1 LQPDYV
7 IIEQAGGRRTA
18 DIPGGVVNFR
28 VAALADRLLVAL
40 AAAVVAVLPAIA
52 AQAPPAAFDVAAQRY
67 PVGPIRMV
75 VPFTPG
81 SASDILARLIGPKL
95 LESWGQQIVV
105 DNRPSAGGTVAG
117 SIVASAVPDGYTMM
131 LTSSGF
137 AGSAALYDK
146 LPYDSLKDFSGVA
159 QVVSTPLVLVVGPAL
174 GVKSVKE
181 LIALAQQKS
190 GQFNFSSSGIGSGT
204 HYAGEL
210 FKLAAGMNAVHVP
223 YRGTPEAIN
232 DVISGRIQFMT
243 APVLPAM
250 ALVKSGRLTVLGVTT
265 RERMALLPD
274 VPTIAEAALPG
285 FEYDG
290 WYGILT
296 PSKTPRAIIDKMS
309 AEVARILKLPDV
321 AEKILNTGA
330 VPKSSTPQ
338 EFDTL
343 VREEIVMRGKVF
355 KAAGVKPE

>member
-1 LQPDYV
+1 M
-7 IIEQAGGRRTA
+7 T
-18 DIPGGVVNFR
+18 
-28 VAALADRLLVAL
+28 ALAGVLL
-40 AAAVVAVLPAIA
+40 AAGLAANSA
-52 AQAPPAAFDVAAQRY
+52 AQTPSAATGLAAQRY
-67 PVGPIRMV
+67 PTGPIRLV

-81 SASDILARLIGPKL
+81 SASDILARLIQPKL

-117 SIVASAVPDGYTMM
+117 SIVASAVPDGYTLM

-146 LPYDSLKDFSGVA
+146 LPYDSVKDFSGVT
-159 QVVSTPLVLVVGPAL
+159 QVVSTPLVVVVSPAL

-181 LIALAQQKS
+181 LIAAAQQKP

-210 FKLAAGMNAVHVP
+210 FKLAAGINTVHVP

-232 DVISGRIQFMT
+232 DVISGRIQFMV

-250 ALVKSGRLTVLGVTT
+250 SLVKSGRLLALAVTT
-265 RERMALLPD
+265 KERLALLPD
-274 VPTIAEAALPG
+274 LPTIAEAALPG

-290 WYGILT
+290 WYGIFA
-296 PSKTPRAIIDKMS
+296 PSKTSRAIINKV
-309 AEVARILKLPDV
+309 AVEVARILNLPDV
-321 AEKILNTGA
+321 ADKILNTGA
-330 VPKSSTPQ
+330 VPKSSTPA
-338 EFDTL
+338 EFDKL

-355 KAAGVKPE
+355 KAAGAKPE

>member
-1 LQPDYV
+1 MS
-7 IIEQAGGRRTA
+7 GGLLTFC
-18 DIPGGVVNFR
+18 VVRFANLICVFL
-28 VAALADRLLVAL
+28 AALSRGMMAH
-40 AAAVVAVLPAIA
+40 A
-52 AQAPPAAFDVAAQRY
+52 AQPPFAAEAMAAQRY
-67 PVGPIRMV
+67 PSGPVRMV

-95 LESWGQQIVV
+95 LEAWGHQLVV

-117 SIVASAVPDGYTMM
+117 SIVASAAPDGYTMM

-137 AGSAALYDK
+137 AGSAALYDT
-146 LPYDSLKDFSGVA
+146 LPYDSITDFSGVT
-159 QVVSTPLVLVVGPAL
+159 QVVSTPLVLVVGPGL
-174 GVKSVKE
+174 GVKSVKD
-181 LIALAQQKS
+181 LIALAQQKP
-190 GQFNFSSSGIGSGT
+190 GQLNFSSSGIGSGT

-210 FKLAAGMNAVHVP
+210 FKLAAGIHAVHVP

-250 ALVKSGRLTVLGVTT
+250 ALVKSGRLSVLGVTT

-290 WYGILT
+290 WYGILA
-296 PSKTPRAIIDKMS
+296 PSKTPRAIINKMS

-321 AEKILNTGA
+321 ADKILNTGA

-338 EFDTL
+338 EFDKL